1 MRLWIDKR
9 LHSLDEITT
18 TDVVY
23 EIEHNQWHTEFEA
36 DFVTEVLL
44 IQESFRVLVL
54 IYFILFVDK
63 VAHLGLLLVLG
74 NELCSALVSHLTSTL
89 FGEVSFLIL
98 VWVKVLDNDL
108 LLAILLVD
116 SHHFIESFL
125 ISRAECGI
133 HITLICRSLALF
145 VIIECRCLNQR
156 RNIDVLL
163 VDLSALINS
172 LASILQV

>member
-9 LHSLDEITT
+9 LHSLDEITA

-23 EIEHNQWHTEFEA
+23 EIEHDQWHTEFEA

-89 FGEVSFLIL
+89 FGEVSLLIL
-98 VWVKVLDNDL
+98 IWVKVLNNDL
-108 LLAILLVD
+108 LLAI
-116 SHHFIESFL
+116 
-125 ISRAECGI
+125 
-133 HITLICRSLALF
+133 
-145 VIIECRCLNQR
+145 
-156 RNIDVLL
+156 
-163 VDLSALINS
+163 
-172 LASILQV
+172 